1 MENPSILLRVKTN
14 NGQHVIKDLAAK
26 NTIKDLKQALSKI
39 SSLPIGNLQVL
50 CGFPPK
56 PLDVSQ
62 DDLHLAQSGIT
73 SGDTLILQELSKPL
87 KATNSVPR
95 DEEKLELES
104 SNDLLTVDS
113 NKLPGIL
120 LKHIVPAD
128 NSCLFTSINFVL
140 NGKIDG
146 SGGAATYLRQLVAE
160 TILNEK
166 HIYDEAMLGKPIEQ
180 YCSWIQNDTSWVV
193 DTINAIINRFGEDQ
207 NYPLRVL
214 LMFDGIHYDPLY
226 MEPFDGS
233 KIQTI
238 FETVDERVLQ
248 EAKVLAD
255 EAKSSRQFTDVNKFT
270 LKCMVCNVMLKGQV
284 EAQSHAKSTNHM
296 NFGEV

>member
-1 MENPSILLRVKTN
+1 MENQSILLKVKTKD
-14 NGQHVIKDLAAK
+14 GQHVIKDLAAK
-26 NTIKDLKQALSKI
+26 NTIKDLKQALSKF

-56 PLDVSQ
+56 PLDISQ
-62 DDLHLAQSGIT
+62 DDLYLAQSGVA
-73 SGDTLILQELSKPL
+73 SGDTLILQELSIPPEV
-87 KATNSVPR
+87 TNKIPQVQ
-95 DEEKLELES
+95 ETLQVES

-140 NGKIDG
+140 NGKIDS
-146 SGGAATYLRQLVAE
+146 SGEAATYLRQLVAE

-238 FETVDERVLQ
+238 FETGDERVLQ
-248 EAKVLAD
+248 EAKILAD

-270 LKCMVCNVMLKGQV
+270 LKCLVCNVMLKGQV